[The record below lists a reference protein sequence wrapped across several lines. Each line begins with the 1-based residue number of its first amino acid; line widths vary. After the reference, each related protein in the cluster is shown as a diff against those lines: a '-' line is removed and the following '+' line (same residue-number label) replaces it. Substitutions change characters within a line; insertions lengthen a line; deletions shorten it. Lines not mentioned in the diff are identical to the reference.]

1 MAASISGMVYF
12 YYIFWTYL
20 ALLTARGIW
29 MRRQARKEIREWL
42 RARNEVAIEMSEEA
56 VFGPHYDSVWKAAM
70 ALLLHYCVKV
80 RASDGT
86 ETDQMFSID
95 FVPLI
100 GSFRELRRWGDN
112 KTEEET
118 TDPADTHYGN
128 DS

>member
-1 MAASISGMVYF
+1 MAASISGMVYL
-12 YYIFWTYL
+12 YYIFGIYL

-42 RARNEVAIEMSEEA
+42 CARNEVAIEMSEEA
-56 VFGPHYDSVWKAAM
+56 VFGPQYDSVWKAAM
-70 ALLLHYCVKV
+70 ALMLHYRVKV
-80 RASDGT
+80 RADDGT

-95 FVPLI
+95 FVPLL

-118 TDPADTHYGN
+118 VDPADTDYDN